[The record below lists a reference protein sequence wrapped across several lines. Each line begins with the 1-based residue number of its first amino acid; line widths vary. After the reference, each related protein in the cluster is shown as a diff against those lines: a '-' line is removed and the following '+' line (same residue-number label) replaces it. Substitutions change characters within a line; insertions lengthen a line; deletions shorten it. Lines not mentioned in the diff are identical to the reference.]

1 MVVGYNAD
9 ISVSAAIG
17 WIELVMLLML
27 LVMLI
32 LLIKEE
38 RGNEIALFCSIT
50 ILPNPLGFHQWEKIS
65 VVKQPFCMGNRI

>member
-9 ISVSAAIG
+9 ISVSVAIG

-38 RGNEIALFCSIT
+38 
-50 ILPNPLGFHQWEKIS
+50 K
-65 VVKQPFCMGNRI
+65 

>member
-38 RGNEIALFCSIT
+38 
-50 ILPNPLGFHQWEKIS
+50 K
-65 VVKQPFCMGNRI
+65 